1 MGIRGGAGVKTIDHI
16 ASQNRELGNLLNELR
31 GFCGSGLS
39 REYLAGRVSGGLHIL
54 RGADLISPDEFGQ
67 AMNDL
72 FAIEKGVQS

>member
-1 MGIRGGAGVKTIDHI
+1 MKVLEHI
-16 ASQNRELGNLLNELR
+16 ASQNRDLGSLLHELR

-72 FAIEKGVQS
+72 FSIEKGVQS